1 MDISTIYSVL
11 YPDIKSQ
18 NCIRRIVITM
28 GRKFVVQ
35 NEHFILSFC
44 GTHMSENITKMQE
57 KMRSWIS
64 VSVFLV
70 NSVECSS
77 CFQICTL
84 ACTLA
89 IAMQRVLLSCALAA
103 TFVSLLTSY
112 SNIPSYS
119 TEKNQNQENRFS
131 CIRYEVQNSD
141 DWKMWKLGSNLWD
154 RPL

>member
-1 MDISTIYSVL
+1 MDISTIYIVL

-18 NCIRRIVITM
+18 NCIRIIVMTM
-28 GRKFVVQ
+28 VPKLVLQ
-35 NEHFILSFC
+35 NEHDILSYC

-70 NSVECSS
+70 NSVKCSS

-89 IAMQRVLLSCALAA
+89 IAVQSELLSSALAA
-103 TFVSLLTSY
+103 ISVPFSY
-112 SNIPSYS
+112 FSIVPLKKIKTKKQDSVALGM
-119 TEKNQNQENRFS
+119 RFRIQTTGKCES
-131 CIRYEVQNSD
+131 WAATCETVLY
-141 DWKMWKLGSNLWD
+141 KF
-154 RPL
+154 

>member
-28 GRKFVVQ
+28 GRKFVLQ
-35 NEHFILSFC
+35 NEHYILSYC
-44 GTHMSENITKMQE
+44 GTHMSENITKLQE

-64 VSVFLV
+64 VSAFLV
-70 NSVECSS
+70 NSVVCSS
-77 CFQICTL
+77 CFQICTV

-89 IAMQRVLLSCALAA
+89 IAMQRVLLSCKNAA
-103 TFVSLLTSY
+103 TFVPISCITLKFNALKKSK
-112 SNIPSYS
+112 PR
-119 TEKNQNQENRFS
+119 KRFS
-131 CIRYEVQNSD
+131 CERYEVQNSD

-154 RPL
+154 SLL